1 MESNVEF
8 KKLFA
13 ENKCL
18 KPMSQTVNDIYKLK
32 NKLETIIDKKR
43 EIPKEDIEKHR
54 ELYNKFSKQFFD
66 KEIAK
71 CILKRDGDLVYE
83 GMKRTKINVIN
94 LKKKLGSPFVILFF
108 KKNVVKSYKDFLDL
122 SEELCNDFIKKYE
135 INLNKK

>member
-83 GMKRTKINVIN
+83 GMKRTKINVN
-94 LKKKLGSPFVILFF
+94 LHPRRFKMPIL
-108 KKNVVKSYKDFLDL
+108 
-122 SEELCNDFIKKYE
+122 
-135 INLNKK
+135 LNKKIFKVCSLQGV